1 MTNPYSIFLMSQLA
15 VAHGEIDK
23 DLEYDL
29 MWAEAQTLLERFE
42 SSKYNTDLKSEI
54 DCMTD
59 YLNSFKKPVK
69 IAETWI
75 LVIKEF
81 GEGITAIIG
90 ISEDVDTLKKFAN
103 DWIQETS
110 KEFTSTIDKH
120 SEYYLSTID
129 RF

>member
-29 MWAEAQTLLERFE
+29 MWAEAQTLLDRFE

-59 YLNSFKKPVK
+59 YLNSFKKQEK
-69 IAETWI
+69 IGENWI

-90 ISEDVDTLKKFAN
+90 ISEDVWTLKKFAKN
-103 DWIQETS
+103 WVQES
-110 KEFTSTIDKH
+110 PKEFISTIDNV

-129 RF
+129 KF